1 MIEKGNS
8 LELLKKIESN
18 TVDCMVTDPPYGI
31 SFMNKDWDKAVPD
44 LAIWKECL
52 RVMKPGAFAFVMCSP
67 RSDVQAEM
75 VIKLKDAGFEV
86 NFSPIYWTYAC
97 LSSDTEVLSLEYG
110 WIEWEQIRKSKT
122 HKYIHILTYDNES
135 NSYKWE
141 IPSRWNEYQIKD
153 TCYRI
158 KSDSTDQLVSR
169 GHRVYFEREGKLLW
183 DYAERLFSNQTIQV
197 PILDEVPDVQQY
209 NIPAIQTKRY
219 NRMFKGLP
227 KKTNIYK
234 QQREMGYIGDK
245 KNKENLPML
254 WKGVLHLSSLV
265 KEGRELRN
273 VLFYKLQ
280 TESEYTQIS
289 SDMAENTPI
298 KMVSRK
304 DRSVEE
310 ENNWIRKPILERWSN
325 VFQNTW
331 KLYRSKIYPMSE
343 GIFVNGKKGWICNGT
358 SDISSS
364 TDWETFIEIGGSSSY
379 RSRSKQQ
386 FSGES
391 DVVFIQPR
399 AQEIRAPSRPYKTT
413 LATISKE
420 YYEGKIFCPTVSTGI
435 FVAKR
440 NGKIF
445 LTGNSG
451 FPKAMNV
458 SKAVDRKLGVEPK
471 VIGIA
476 KGMAKQNPEF
486 NGTAQG
492 RKENY
497 LKPEYEKTTPTSE
510 EAKRLTGSY
519 GGFQPKPAVE
529 VIIVAMKPLSEKT
542 YVDQALKNG
551 KGITWLD
558 DGRIPY
564 QSEKDK
570 ESAIGIG
577 GSFSGKSFDTGR
589 YHFNVGNSFVRSE
602 FEINVK
608 GRFPANLLVQ
618 DDVLD
623 NGIISKSGTLLK
635 KHTITKGQTGS
646 FTPDDWTEKEQHPSK
661 DYPSDEGSLSRYFS
675 LDAWYSKHI
684 EELPDYIQR
693 IFPFLYVPKASK
705 GEREK
710 NLDDLPETSSI
721 NGDKWTD
728 MDRRENNKPTLRRNF
743 HPTVKPLKLMTY
755 LITIGSR
762 PGDTIL
768 DPFLGSGTTGVAAA
782 ILNRNFIGFEINES
796 YFEIAENRIKA
807 RQTQSVIEAYF
818 NDNGGSE

>member
-1 MIEKGNS
+1 MIKNGNS
-8 LELLKKIESN
+8 LELLKEIRSDS
-18 TVDCMVTDPPYGI
+18 VDCMVTDPPYGI

-44 LAIWKECL
+44 VAIWKECL
-52 RVMKPGAFAFVMCSP
+52 RIMKPGAFAFVMCSP

-75 VIKLKDAGFEV
+75 VIKLKEVGFEV

-331 KLYRSKIYPMSE
+331 KLHRSEIYSMPE
-343 GIFVNGKKGWICNGT
+343 GISVNGKEGWVCNGT

-497 LKPEYEKTTPTSE
+497 LKPEYEKTIPTSE
-510 EAKRLTGSY
+510 EAKKLDGSY
-519 GGFQPKPAVE
+519 AGFQPKPAVE
-529 VIIVAMKPLSEKT
+529 VIIVVMKPLSEKT
-542 YVDQALKNG
+542 YVEQALKNG

-564 QSEKDK
+564 QSESDK
-570 ESAIGIG
+570 EIANSLGD
-577 GSFSGKSFDTGR
+577 SFSGKSFDTGR

-602 FEINVK
+602 FEINYK

-618 DDVLD
+618 DNALD
-623 NGIISKSGTLLK
+623 NGIISKSGGVG
-635 KHTITKGQTGS
+635 GQSIHGRGEGYGFRPMGDAS
-646 FTPDDWTEKEQHPSK
+646 PEL
-661 DYPSDEGSLSRYFS
+661 PSDEGSLSRYFS
-675 LDAWYSKHI
+675 IDAWYSKNI
-684 EELPDYIQR
+684 EELPDYVQR
-693 IFPFLYVPKASK
+693 IFPFLYVPKATS
-705 GEREK
+705 GERNEDLESAEK
-710 NLDDLPETSSI
+710 YKAKNI
-721 NGDKWTD
+721 
-728 MDRRENNKPTLRRNF
+728 

-762 PGDTIL
+762 PDDTIL
-768 DPFLGSGTTGVAAA
+768 DPFMGSGTTGVASK
-782 ILNRNFIGFEINES
+782 ILHRDFIGFEIEGK
-796 YFEIAENRIKA
+796 YFEIAKQRIENKIAKGDIS
-807 RQTQSVIEAYF
+807 QFEE
-818 NDNGGSE
+818 DE